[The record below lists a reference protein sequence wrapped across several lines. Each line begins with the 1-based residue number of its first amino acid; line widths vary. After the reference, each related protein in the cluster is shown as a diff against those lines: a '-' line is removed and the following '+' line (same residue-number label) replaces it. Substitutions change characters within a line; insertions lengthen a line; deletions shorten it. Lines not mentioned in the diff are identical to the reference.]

1 MENLEKHKKHK
12 KTQNVNKT
20 DISVRI
26 TEMFIF
32 IFLYFII
39 YINCFLHKK
48 EFYLNEYSDY
58 MKENRLRVL
67 ISDEFEY
74 FI

>member
-1 MENLEKHKKHK
+1 
-12 KTQNVNKT
+12 
-20 DISVRI
+20 
-26 TEMFIF
+26 MFIF

-67 ISDEFEY
+67 ISDEYEY